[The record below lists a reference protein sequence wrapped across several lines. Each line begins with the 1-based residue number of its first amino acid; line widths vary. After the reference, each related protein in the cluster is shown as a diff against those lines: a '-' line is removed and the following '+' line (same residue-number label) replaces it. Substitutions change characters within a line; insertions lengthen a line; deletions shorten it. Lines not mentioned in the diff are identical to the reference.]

1 MEHAQGNSKHEV
13 IAMQAWVWIV
23 IAVVVVAIA
32 AVAVA
37 GARRQQERRR
47 LRDTF
52 GPEYDRAVET
62 RGSRRDAEKELA
74 GRYERRRELQIRAL
88 SIEQRQGY
96 AQEWHDVQAL
106 FVDTPSDAVREADTL
121 LSRVMRDRGYPVAD
135 FEQRASDVSVD
146 HPRVVDNYRTAHAIS
161 QRSATGEASTED
173 LRQAMVHYRALFE
186 DMLNES
192 GDAASPTLRSA
203 R

>member
-74 GRYERRRELQIRAL
+74 GRYERRRELDIRVL

-96 AQEWHDVQAL
+96 AQEWHDVQAR
-106 FVDTPSDAVREADTL
+106 FVDTPTDAVRDADTL

-186 DMLNES
+186 DMLTES
-192 GDAASPTLRSA
+192 GVSAAGER